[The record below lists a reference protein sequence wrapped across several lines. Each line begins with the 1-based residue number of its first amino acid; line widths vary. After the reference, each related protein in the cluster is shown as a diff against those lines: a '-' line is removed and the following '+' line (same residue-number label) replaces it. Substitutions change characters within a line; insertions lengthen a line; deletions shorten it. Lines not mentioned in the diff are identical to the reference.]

1 MTDYEGQT
9 FTNEQ
14 VHLDGNN
21 FTNCYFENCNLVYSG
36 DELPNLVRN
45 ELVQTTMSF
54 GGSASRTI
62 QFMRAIYHGFGETG
76 RELID
81 NTFEQIM
88 RSSPAEPGG

>member
-14 VHLDGNN
+14 IHLDGNSY
-21 FTNCYFENCNLVYSG
+21 TNCYFENCNLIYSG
-36 DELPNLVRN
+36 GELPNLVGN

-54 GGSASRTI
+54 GESASRTI

-88 RSSPAEPGG
+88 RSSPAEPS

>member
-1 MTDYEGQT
+1 MTDYEAQT

-36 DELPNLVRN
+36 GELPNLVRN

-76 RELID
+76 RDLID

-88 RSSPAEPGG
+88 RSSPAEPGA

>member
-9 FTNEQ
+9 FTNEH

-21 FTNCYFENCNLVYSG
+21 FTNCYFENCNLIYSG
-36 DELPNLVRN
+36 GELPDLVGN
-45 ELVQTTMSF
+45 QLVQTTISF
-54 GGSASRTI
+54 GGSATRTV

-76 RELID
+76 RTLID

-88 RSSPAEPGG
+88 RSEPG